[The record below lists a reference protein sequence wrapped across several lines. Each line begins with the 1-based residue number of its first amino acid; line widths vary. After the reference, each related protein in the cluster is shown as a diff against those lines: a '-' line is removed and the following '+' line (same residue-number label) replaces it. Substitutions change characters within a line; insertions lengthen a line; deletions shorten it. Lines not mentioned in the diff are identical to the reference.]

1 MRITRYLK
9 YYIWGSWL
17 NLVLYM
23 VYCKSL
29 HATCCIVKNGISCY
43 NYFIKTDY
51 IYGGNYMAREY
62 KDQKN
67 AETEAK
73 IYNLKLMLP
82 DFCAGY
88 IRSIAGY
95 TKPLTQLAY
104 LQRIQFFLTWLLDYN
119 VYFNKKYD
127 SIEQFTIQD
136 LDKLKKADFEEFL
149 NHIQKYGA
157 VLKEELDARMQTGK
171 YIVPSKSSTRNNYLS
186 ALRSLYNYFLE
197 NDIVDKAP
205 VLKIR
210 QKKVDKTIPI
220 ALTDRQ
226 AESIYDTILG
236 GSEQISAR
244 QEASRV
250 ITSARDLAIYTLALH
265 TGIRVSE
272 LVSLD
277 VHDIN
282 TDEHC
287 FKIIRKRGNEDIVY
301 FDNTTENVLLDWLD
315 VRKNMKETLGIAD
328 DEDALFVSTK
338 GVKKGTR
345 LSVRSVEIM
354 VKKYAKIAA
363 PEVTNFHAHSLRS
376 SCATK
381 VYDKSLDLVYT
392 QSVLGHA
399 NISTTM
405 RYVKNDE
412 KKKKENRTLL
422 DE

>member
-1 MRITRYLK
+1 
-9 YYIWGSWL
+9 
-17 NLVLYM
+17 
-23 VYCKSL
+23 
-29 HATCCIVKNGISCY
+29 
-43 NYFIKTDY
+43 
-51 IYGGNYMAREY
+51 MAREY
-62 KDQKN
+62 KERKN

-73 IYNLKLMLP
+73 IFILQKTLP
-82 DFCAGY
+82 EFCSGY

-104 LQRIQFFLTWLLDYN
+104 LQRIQFFLMWLLDYN
-119 VYFNKKYD
+119 VYFNKKYA
-127 SIEQFTIQD
+127 SISQFVTQD
-136 LDKLKKADFEEFL
+136 LSQLKKADFEEFL

-157 VLKEELDARMQTGK
+157 ILKEELDARMQTGK
-171 YIVPSKSSTRNNYLS
+171 YVVPSKSSTRNNYLS
-186 ALRSLYNYFLE
+186 ALRSLYSFFLE
-197 NDIVDKAP
+197 NDIVDTAP

-210 QKKVDKTIPI
+210 QQKVDKTIPI
-220 ALTDRQ
+220 ALTDKQ
-226 AESIYDTILG
+226 AESISDTILI
-236 GSEQISAR
+236 GSEHITGK
-244 QEASRV
+244 QEASRI

-277 VHDIN
+277 VRDIN
-282 TDEHC
+282 FNEHC
-287 FKIIRKRGNEDIVY
+287 FKVIRKRGNEDIVY
-301 FDNTTENVLLDWLD
+301 FDNTTERVLLDWLD
-315 VRKNMKETLGIAD
+315 ERRDMKETLGIAD

-338 GVKKGTR
+338 GIKRGTR

-354 VKKYAKIAA
+354 VKKYAQIAV

-405 RYVKNDE
+405 RYVKDDE
-412 KKKKENRTLL
+412 KKKKDNRTLL
-422 DE
+422 DKNKNE

>member
-1 MRITRYLK
+1 
-9 YYIWGSWL
+9 
-17 NLVLYM
+17 
-23 VYCKSL
+23 
-29 HATCCIVKNGISCY
+29 
-43 NYFIKTDY
+43 
-51 IYGGNYMAREY
+51 MAREY
-62 KDQKN
+62 KERKN

-73 IYNLKLMLP
+73 IFILQKTLP
-82 DFCAGY
+82 KFCEEY
-88 IRSIAGY
+88 IRTIAGY

-104 LQRIQFFLTWLLDYN
+104 LQRIQFFLSWLLDYN

-127 SIEQFTIQD
+127 SIVQFTVQD
-136 LDKLKKADFEEFL
+136 LSQLKKADFEEFL
-149 NHIQKYGA
+149 NHIKKYGA
-157 VLKEELDARMQTGK
+157 ISKEELENKMQNGK
-171 YIVPSKSSTRNNYLS
+171 CVPSSKASTRNNYLS
-186 ALRSLYNYFLE
+186 ALRSLYSHFLE
-197 NDIVDKAP
+197 NDMIDTAP

-210 QKKVDKTIPI
+210 QMKIDKTIPI

-226 AESIYDTILG
+226 ADSIYDTILV
-236 GSEQISAR
+236 GSENITGKR
-244 QEASRV
+244 EASRI

-277 VHDIN
+277 VRDIN
-282 TDEHC
+282 FDEHC

-301 FDNTTENVLLDWLD
+301 FDDTTERVLLDWLD
-315 VRKNMKETLGIAD
+315 ERRDMKETLGIAD

-338 GVKKGTR
+338 GIKRGTR

-354 VKKYAKIAA
+354 VKKYAQIAV

-405 RYVKNDE
+405 RYVKDDE

-422 DE
+422 DKDKNE

>member
-1 MRITRYLK
+1 
-9 YYIWGSWL
+9 
-17 NLVLYM
+17 
-23 VYCKSL
+23 
-29 HATCCIVKNGISCY
+29 
-43 NYFIKTDY
+43 
-51 IYGGNYMAREY
+51 MAREY

-226 AESIYDTILG
+226 TESIYDTILG

-244 QEASRV
+244 QEASRI

-315 VRKNMKETLGIAD
+315 VRKSMKETLGIAD

-354 VKKYAKIAA
+354 VKKYAQIAV

-376 SCATK
+376 SCATSI
-381 VYDKSLDLVYT
+381 YDKSLDLVYT

-422 DE
+422 DKDKNE

>member
-1 MRITRYLK
+1 
-9 YYIWGSWL
+9 
-17 NLVLYM
+17 
-23 VYCKSL
+23 
-29 HATCCIVKNGISCY
+29 
-43 NYFIKTDY
+43 
-51 IYGGNYMAREY
+51 MAREY
-62 KDQKN
+62 KERKN

-73 IYNLKLMLP
+73 IFILQKTLP
-82 DFCAGY
+82 KFCSGY

-104 LQRIQFFLTWLLDYN
+104 LQRIQFFLMWLLDYN
-119 VYFNKKYD
+119 VYFNKKYA
-127 SIEQFTIQD
+127 SISQFATQD
-136 LDKLKKADFEEFL
+136 LNKLKKTDFEEFL

-157 VLKEELDARMQTGK
+157 ILKEELDARMQTGK
-171 YIVPSKSSTRNNYLS
+171 YVVPSKSSTRNNYLS

-197 NDIVDKAP
+197 NDIVDTAP

-210 QKKVDKTIPI
+210 QMKIDKTIPI
-220 ALTDRQ
+220 ALTDKQ
-226 AESIYDTILG
+226 AESISDTILI
-236 GSEQISAR
+236 GSEHITGK
-244 QEASRV
+244 QEASRI

-277 VHDIN
+277 VRDIN
-282 TDEHC
+282 FDEHC
-287 FKIIRKRGNEDIVY
+287 FKVIRKRGNEDIVY
-301 FDNTTENVLLDWLD
+301 FDNTTERVLLDWLD
-315 VRKNMKETLGIAD
+315 ERRDMKETLGIAD

-338 GVKKGTR
+338 GVKRGTR

-354 VKKYAKIAA
+354 VKKYAQIAV

-376 SCATK
+376 SCATNI
-381 VYDKSLDLVYT
+381 YDKSLDLVYT

-405 RYVKNDE
+405 KYVKDDE

-422 DE
+422 DKDKNE

>member
-1 MRITRYLK
+1 
-9 YYIWGSWL
+9 
-17 NLVLYM
+17 
-23 VYCKSL
+23 
-29 HATCCIVKNGISCY
+29 
-43 NYFIKTDY
+43 
-51 IYGGNYMAREY
+51 MAREY
-62 KDQKN
+62 KNQKN

-73 IYNLKLMLP
+73 IYNLKMMLP

-104 LQRIQFFLTWLLDYN
+104 LQRIQFFLMWLLDYN

-127 SIEQFTIQD
+127 SIEQFTVQD

-157 VLKEELDARMQTGK
+157 ISKEELDARMQTGK
-171 YIVPSKSSTRNNYLS
+171 YVVPSKSSTRNNYLS

-197 NDIVDKAP
+197 NDIVDTAP

-210 QKKVDKTIPI
+210 QQKIDKTIPI
-220 ALTDRQ
+220 ALTDKQ
-226 AESIYDTILG
+226 AESIYDTILV
-236 GSEQISAR
+236 GSEQISER
-244 QEASRV
+244 QEKSRV

-277 VHDIN
+277 VRDIN
-282 TDEHC
+282 LDEHC
-287 FKIIRKRGNEDIVY
+287 FKVIRKRGNEDIVY

-315 VRKNMKETLGIAD
+315 ERKSMKETLGIAD

-338 GVKKGTR
+338 GTKKGTR

-354 VKKYAKIAA
+354 VKKYAQIAV

-376 SCATK
+376 SCATSI
-381 VYDKSLDLVYT
+381 YDKSLDLVYT

-405 RYVKNDE
+405 RYVKDDE

-422 DE
+422 DKSKNE